1 MLIIKGISYVPIC
14 LKSVE
19 VQYAITL
26 SIKTSLISTIVCLL
40 LAIPVAYF
48 LHITK
53 LLFKKLII
61 QIINLPMSL
70 PHLVSGI
77 ALLLLFGRMGI
88 GDSIYKIFKLDF
100 IFTKQ
105 GIVLAQVFVNLPLTI
120 KILHTSLNESNEKMI
135 FVARTLGCNSWEAF
149 RFIILPNLK
158 TGIISATVM
167 TWSRALG
174 EFGAVAMIAGSTR
187 MKTEI
192 IPTSIYLNM
201 STGDID
207 IAIGIAVILIFI
219 SLTCLMLLRYFLIER
234 LIRINML
241 KIKNLS
247 LDLPNFKLQEN
258 SLNINNHEYF
268 VLLGA
273 SGSGK
278 TLFLETLAGRYP
290 SAKGNV
296 SYKENLISNLPPENR
311 NIGFVYQNFELFPN
325 MNVEDNIRFPLKL
338 RKIPIDEQI
347 LKANHLSKLMQIEDI
362 KNRYPKNLSGGEKQ
376 RVAFARALIAEP
388 DILLLDEPMSSLD
401 YITKK
406 HISKILKDV
415 YIKYKPTVIHV
426 THDISEAMFFAH
438 KIGIMN
444 NGKINHIF
452 DLNEEI
458 KNKGESFF
466 YEYI

>member
-19 VQYAITL
+19 VQYTITL

-53 LLFKKLII
+53 LPFKKLII

-77 ALLLLFGRMGI
+77 ALLLLFGRMWI

-219 SLTCLMLLRYFLIER
+219 SLTCLMLFEIFFNREVD
-234 LIRINML
+234 
-241 KIKNLS
+241 KN
-247 LDLPNFKLQEN
+247 
-258 SLNINNHEYF
+258 
-268 VLLGA
+268 
-273 SGSGK
+273 
-278 TLFLETLAGRYP
+278 
-290 SAKGNV
+290 
-296 SYKENLISNLPPENR
+296 
-311 NIGFVYQNFELFPN
+311 
-325 MNVEDNIRFPLKL
+325 
-338 RKIPIDEQI
+338 
-347 LKANHLSKLMQIEDI
+347 
-362 KNRYPKNLSGGEKQ
+362 
-376 RVAFARALIAEP
+376 
-388 DILLLDEPMSSLD
+388 
-401 YITKK
+401 
-406 HISKILKDV
+406 
-415 YIKYKPTVIHV
+415 
-426 THDISEAMFFAH
+426 
-438 KIGIMN
+438 
-444 NGKINHIF
+444 
-452 DLNEEI
+452 
-458 KNKGESFF
+458 
-466 YEYI
+466 

>member
-53 LLFKKLII
+53 LPFKKLII

-77 ALLLLFGRMGI
+77 ALLLLFGRMEI

-105 GIVLAQVFVNLPLTI
+105 GIVLAQIFVNLPLTI

-207 IAIGIAVILIFI
+207 IAIGIAVILIFL
-219 SLTCLMLLRYFLIER
+219 SLTCLMLFEIFFNREVD
-234 LIRINML
+234 
-241 KIKNLS
+241 KN
-247 LDLPNFKLQEN
+247 
-258 SLNINNHEYF
+258 
-268 VLLGA
+268 
-273 SGSGK
+273 
-278 TLFLETLAGRYP
+278 
-290 SAKGNV
+290 
-296 SYKENLISNLPPENR
+296 
-311 NIGFVYQNFELFPN
+311 
-325 MNVEDNIRFPLKL
+325 
-338 RKIPIDEQI
+338 
-347 LKANHLSKLMQIEDI
+347 
-362 KNRYPKNLSGGEKQ
+362 
-376 RVAFARALIAEP
+376 
-388 DILLLDEPMSSLD
+388 
-401 YITKK
+401 
-406 HISKILKDV
+406 
-415 YIKYKPTVIHV
+415 
-426 THDISEAMFFAH
+426 
-438 KIGIMN
+438 
-444 NGKINHIF
+444 
-452 DLNEEI
+452 
-458 KNKGESFF
+458 
-466 YEYI
+466 

>member
-53 LLFKKLII
+53 LPFKKLII

-77 ALLLLFGRMGI
+77 ALLLLLGRMGI

-105 GIVLAQVFVNLPLTI
+105 GIVLAQIFVNLPLTI

-219 SLTCLMLLRYFLIER
+219 SLTCLMLFEIFFNREVD
-234 LIRINML
+234 
-241 KIKNLS
+241 KN
-247 LDLPNFKLQEN
+247 
-258 SLNINNHEYF
+258 
-268 VLLGA
+268 
-273 SGSGK
+273 
-278 TLFLETLAGRYP
+278 
-290 SAKGNV
+290 
-296 SYKENLISNLPPENR
+296 
-311 NIGFVYQNFELFPN
+311 
-325 MNVEDNIRFPLKL
+325 
-338 RKIPIDEQI
+338 
-347 LKANHLSKLMQIEDI
+347 
-362 KNRYPKNLSGGEKQ
+362 
-376 RVAFARALIAEP
+376 
-388 DILLLDEPMSSLD
+388 
-401 YITKK
+401 
-406 HISKILKDV
+406 
-415 YIKYKPTVIHV
+415 
-426 THDISEAMFFAH
+426 
-438 KIGIMN
+438 
-444 NGKINHIF
+444 
-452 DLNEEI
+452 
-458 KNKGESFF
+458 
-466 YEYI
+466 